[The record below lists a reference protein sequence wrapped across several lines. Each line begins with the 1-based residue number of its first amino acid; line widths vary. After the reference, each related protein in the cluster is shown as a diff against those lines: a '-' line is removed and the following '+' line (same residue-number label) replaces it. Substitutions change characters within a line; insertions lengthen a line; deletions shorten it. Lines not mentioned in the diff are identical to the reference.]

1 MLKNGCYILNT
12 AKVNEM
18 FGHFIVLIYDQN
30 RDVLIVWDSL
40 GEEYD
45 FLNILSK
52 NIVYK
57 SQIAIQSK
65 YSILCSL
72 YVIYCLLCVS
82 ANKSF
87 QYINS
92 RFSASDLDSNDK
104 NIYIWFLKNDIMS
117 KKILPNFINS
127 GLLDREISEMCI

>member
-12 AKVNEM
+12 ANIKDV

-30 RDVLIVWDSL
+30 KDMLIVWDSL
-40 GEEYD
+40 GETYD
-45 FLNILSK
+45 FLNVLSN

-57 SQIAIQSK
+57 SERPIQSK

-72 YVIYCLLCVS
+72 YVIYCLLCIS
-82 ANKSF
+82 GNKSF

-92 RFSASDLDSNDK
+92 RFSINDLDANDK
-104 NIYIWFLKNDIMS
+104 NIYIWFLKNDVIS
-117 KKILPNFINS
+117 KKMLPNFINS